1 MRIYYKLEEIKK
13 NIKNPVVT
21 IGNFDGVHK
30 GHQNIFNIINNRAK
44 KLKGESV
51 VITFDPHPLKVFT
64 GENKLFLLTPTKKK
78 IKLIEK
84 FNIDNLVL
92 INFTKEFAN
101 LSPEDFVKT
110 VLVNSLNTKEVH
122 VGYNYFFGKNKE
134 GNIDTLKEFGKKY
147 NFNVKIIEPFTLNN
161 KVVSSTLCRNLIAE
175 GKVKE
180 VSYYLGRYY
189 LIEGIV
195 VKGLQIGNQ
204 LGFPTANIKS
214 PNEVYPKNGV
224 YAVKVGY
231 KGNIFDG
238 ACSIGMNPT
247 FGRHSLTVEVFI
259 FDFHKEIYGENLKIV
274 FIERIR
280 GMQKFS
286 SPDELASQISKD
298 INKAKSILQKIRIS
312 FKQPEFI

>member
-1 MRIYYKLEEIKK
+1 MRIYFKLEEIKK
-13 NIKNPVVT
+13 SIKNPIVT

-30 GHQNIFNIINNRAK
+30 GHQNIFKIINKRAK
-44 KLKGESV
+44 KLNGESV

-64 GENKLFLLTPTKKK
+64 GEEKLFLLTPTKKK

-84 FNIDNLVL
+84 FGIKNLVL
-92 INFTKEFAN
+92 INFTREFAN
-101 LSPEDFVKT
+101 LSAEDFVKKI
-110 VLVNSLNTKEVH
+110 LVNSLNTKEVH

-134 GNIDTLKEFGKKY
+134 GNIDKLKEFGEKY
-147 NFNVKIIEPFTLNN
+147 NFTVKIIEPYILNN
-161 KVVSSTLCRNLIAE
+161 KIVSSTLCRNLIAE

-180 VSYYLGRYY
+180 VSFFLGRYY
-189 LIEGIV
+189 LIEGMV

-231 KGNIFDG
+231 KGEILNG

-259 FDFHKEIYGENLKIV
+259 FDFNKNIYGENLKIV

-280 GMQKFS
+280 GMEKFS
-286 SPDELASQISKD
+286 SPEELAAQITKD
-298 INKAKSILQKIRIS
+298 IDKAKYILQRIKIS